1 MSLPSFLPL
10 GQPQP
15 AGFIGTRNCVVAL
28 AAPRLSRSTAEPRS
42 TGRGRSQRA
51 PLASIT
57 AGRQR
62 QSCGGV
68 GRAISKAFLA
78 LVRRVLGM
86 VLCTGGAAAAR
97 FCVNAWESEA
107 TPF

>member
-15 AGFIGTRNCVVAL
+15 TGFIGTRNCVVVAL

-51 PLASIT
+51 PLASIA

-68 GRAISKAFLA
+68 
-78 LVRRVLGM
+78 RREL
-86 VLCTGGAAAAR
+86 
-97 FCVNAWESEA
+97 EA
-107 TPF
+107 